1 MRSRQASLQVAVF
14 LVGADW
20 PVKISVNSMLLAQYK
35 VIDCIGLEKE
45 RKMTKRLKKDIE
57 ERDVKCSC
65 IAEFLPTIRLETFSI
80 QD

>member
-35 VIDCIGLEKE
+35 VIDCIGSEKE
-45 RKMTKRLKKDIE
+45 RKVTERLKKDIE
-57 ERDVKCSC
+57 E
-65 IAEFLPTIRLETFSI
+65 
-80 QD
+80 